1 MVKKAMIMSAGVG
14 SRLDPLTRNVPKPL
28 VPLANIPT
36 MDILL
41 SHLADTGIEK
51 VVVNTHYLGEQI
63 HSRYT
68 ENSPVNIDFTYIHED
83 ELSGTAG
90 GLKKCQ
96 FFFDK
101 GENFLVMSAD
111 GLTELDAENVIESHK
126 ASNCIA
132 TMVIKEINKSEVDKF
147 GVVVTD
153 DKGFIKEFQEKPKI
167 EEAKSNL
174 INTGIYVF
182 NYEIFK
188 YIPENT
194 VYDFAKNLFPKLL
207 ENKIKIN
214 TYSTKK
220 YWSDIGSITQYIES
234 TNDILNKKLNVS
246 NITIEETEN
255 AFYVKGLNSRISES
269 AVIEG
274 NCVIG
279 NNCLIKDNSIIK
291 NSILWDNVEIS
302 ENVKIENCIIATGSK
317 IEVSIKNQIIEANS
331 IITAQNRN
339 IIDKG

>member
-41 SHLADTGIEK
+41 SHLANNGIER
-51 VVVNTHYLGEQI
+51 VIVNTHYLGEQI
-63 HSRYT
+63 HSRYA
-68 ENSPVNIDFTYIHED
+68 ENSPIDIDFTYIHED

-96 FFFDK
+96 FFFEK

-111 GLTELDAENVIESHK
+111 GLTEIDVENAISSHK

-132 TMVIKEINKSEVDKF
+132 TMVIKEIKKSEVDKF

-153 DKGFIKEFQEKPKI
+153 IEGFIEEFQEKPNI
-167 EEAKSNL
+167 EEAKSNF
-174 INTGIYVF
+174 INTGIYIF

-207 ENKIKIN
+207 EQNIKIN
-214 TYSTKK
+214 TYCTKK

-234 TNDILNKKLNVS
+234 TNDILSKKLNVS
-246 NITIEETEN
+246 NLTIEETEN
-255 AFYVKGLNSRISES
+255 AFYVKGINSKISES
-269 AVIEG
+269 AIIEG

-279 NNCLIKDNSIIK
+279 NNCIIKDNSAIK
-291 NSILWDNVEIS
+291 DSILWDNVEIS
-302 ENVKIENCIIATGSK
+302 ENVRVENCIIATGSK
-317 IEVSIKNQIIEANS
+317 IEISIKNKIIEANS
-331 IITAQNRN
+331 VITSQDHN